1 MERRT
6 AADALKAFEDHLL
19 HERNLS
25 PHTVRGYLS
34 DLRQFFRPAGE
45 AEGEPSGDPQIP
57 LAGISAGDIRAHLA
71 LLHRM
76 KEKKSSIS
84 RKISSLR
91 TFFRYLARR
100 GWIRGNPMEGISSP
114 RGEKHLPVFL
124 TVDEAFD
131 LLDGP
136 AKGDAPNLR
145 DRAILEL
152 LYGAGIRVSELTG
165 LDREDLDSA
174 NGLIRVRGKG
184 RKERIVPFGAPAGK
198 AVRDYLETAVPA
210 APPPGEGTP
219 LFLNRFGKRLTAR
232 SVARILD
239 RHLAQR
245 GIPKKIGPH
254 ALRHSFATHLMD
266 GGADLRTIQELLG
279 HESLSTTQKYT
290 SVTVMRLL
298 EVYDKAHPKA
308 KGEKT

>member
-1 MERRT
+1 MERQT
-6 AADALKAFEDHLL
+6 VADALKAFEDHLL

-25 PHTVRGYLS
+25 PHTVRNYLS
-34 DLRQFFRPAGE
+34 DLRQFFMPPDP
-45 AEGEPSGDPQIP
+45 EGEPSGARRRF
-57 LAGISAGDIRAHLA
+57 LGGISAVEIRAHLSC
-71 LLHRM
+71 LHRE

-124 TVDEAFD
+124 TVDEAFT
-131 LLDGP
+131 LLEGP
-136 AKGDAPNLR
+136 PEGNAPGLR

-152 LYGAGIRVSELTG
+152 LYGSGIRVSELTG
-165 LDREDLDSA
+165 LDREDLDLG
-174 NGLIRVRGKG
+174 NGLVRVRGKG
-184 RKERIVPFGAPAGK
+184 RKERIVPFGAAAGK
-198 AVRDYLETAVPA
+198 AVRDYLG
-210 APPPGEGTP
+210 APGRRKPQEGERTP
-219 LFLNRFGKRLTAR
+219 LFLNRFGKRITAR

>member
-6 AADALKAFEDHLL
+6 VADALKAFEDHLL

-34 DLRQFFRPAGE
+34 DLRQFFRPPE
-45 AEGEPSGDPQIP
+45 KPEGEPSGGPRAS
-57 LAGISAGDIRAHLA
+57 LAGITAGDIRAHLS

-131 LLDGP
+131 LLEGP
-136 AKGDAPNLR
+136 AEGDARGLR
-145 DRAILEL
+145 DRAMLEL

-165 LDREDLDSA
+165 LDREDVDLA

-184 RKERIVPFGAPAGK
+184 RKERIVPFGTPAGK
-198 AVRDYLETAVPA
+198 AVRDYLGAAVPA
-210 APPPGEGTP
+210 KPPSGAGTP
-219 LFLNRFGKRLTAR
+219 LFLNRFGERLTAR

-239 RHLAQR
+239 RYLAQR